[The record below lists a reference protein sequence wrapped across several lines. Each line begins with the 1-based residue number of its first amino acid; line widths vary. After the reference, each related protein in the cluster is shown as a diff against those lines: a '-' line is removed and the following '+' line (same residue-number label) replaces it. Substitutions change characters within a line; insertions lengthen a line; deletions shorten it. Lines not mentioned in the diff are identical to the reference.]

1 MCLRIKFC
9 IHLWNQTLNC
19 LKKSQNRFSLLHIC
33 KNKKNL
39 LLQKL
44 INENMTQTYTN
55 RDTQM
60 KNLFSSVNAIAF
72 CKTKKGAE
80 SF

>member
-19 LKKSQNRFSLLHIC
+19 LKEGQNRCILLHIC

-39 LLQKL
+39 LLQKF
-44 INENMTQTYTN
+44 IHENMTQNYTK

-72 CKTKKGAE
+72 W
-80 SF
+80 